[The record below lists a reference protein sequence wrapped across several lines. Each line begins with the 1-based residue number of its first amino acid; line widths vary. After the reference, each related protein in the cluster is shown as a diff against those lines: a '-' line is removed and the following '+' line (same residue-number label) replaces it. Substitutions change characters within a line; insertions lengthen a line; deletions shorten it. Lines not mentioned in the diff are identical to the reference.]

1 MNQNYSDL
9 IEQISDLL
17 FKTIVEQEPNLAE
30 KVAQLDRDLLS
41 LLRAIGLR
49 VMSMLLT
56 WLVNQVTSQ
65 RKKTGWVVHRRP
77 KIKYTVLFGQLK
89 IESPYLWNKKIKQ
102 GIRPVAEKLGISH
115 GDYSIGVKRALTEF
129 GAEESFE
136 GAAKRFQEHYGFW
149 VERNAVRREVET
161 IATKR
166 QQYIEHRLDSL
177 KQQADDHK
185 NQTPG
190 FPRLVV
196 ELDGCQIRTGVYE
209 PSQQEELTP
218 KRQLT
223 QKERKIDWREVR
235 VGFARPVD
243 DKKKRTFMARMDKYP
258 AVVQQLVSAAI
269 NQGMGKET
277 EVTAVADGGNGLRE
291 ALEVGFPNLKFI
303 LDRIHLKQHIYQTAD
318 ALGLN
323 GIHRHIWT
331 SHLLSLIDRGKVKK
345 AIKFINRHF
354 QQSSAQKKLDNLAK
368 YLQRFA
374 DACHYELYKIQGLP
388 IGSGEVESAHR
399 YIPQKRL
406 KIPGATWHPDTVNPM
421 LALRVIRANEWWSD
435 FWTDLIE
442 KKLA

>member
-1 MNQNYSDL
+1 MNQNYNDL

-17 FKTIVEQEPNLAE
+17 FKKIVEEEPNLAE
-30 KVAQLDRDLLS
+30 KVNQVDTDLLS

-49 VMSMLLT
+49 VMSMLLSL
-56 WLVNQVTSQ
+56 LVNQVTSQ
-65 RKKTGWVVHRRP
+65 VKQTGWVIHRRP
-77 KIKYTVLFGQLK
+77 KIKYTVIFGQLK
-89 IESPYLWNKKIKQ
+89 LESPYLWNKKNQQ
-102 GIRPVAEKLGISH
+102 GIRPVTEKLGIAH
-115 GDYSIGVKRALTEF
+115 GDYSIGVKRVLTEF

-136 GAAKRFQEHYGFW
+136 GAAMRFQEHYGFW
-149 VERNAVRREVET
+149 VERNAVRREVE
-161 IATKR
+161 AVANLG
-166 QQYIEHRLDSL
+166 QQYIEHRLNSL
-177 KQQADDHK
+177 KQQVDDHK
-185 NQTPG
+185 NQTLG
-190 FPRLVV
+190 LPRLVV
-196 ELDGCQIRTGVYE
+196 ELDGCQIRTGVYFAA
-209 PSQQEELTP
+209 QKAELTP
-218 KRQLT
+218 KRQLIPKKRT
-223 QKERKIDWREVR
+223 INWREVR

-243 DKKKRTFMARMDKYP
+243 DKKKRTFIARMDKYP

-318 ALGLN
+318 ALSLT
-323 GIHRHIWT
+323 GIHRQIWT
-331 SHLLSLIDRGKVKK
+331 SHLLSLIDRGKAKK
-345 AIKFINRHF
+345 AIKFVNRYF
-354 QQSSAQKKLDNLAK
+354 QNSPALNKLDNLSQ

-406 KIPGATWHPDTVNPM
+406 KIPGATWHPNTINPM

-435 FWTDLIE
+435 FWTHLIE